1 MHQLVCVCV
10 TQLPVAVGKSRHRA
24 AIHGKDGHAATGH
37 GALGKRR
44 GAAIPAAGKLC
55 GMFSVSLPERNFE
68 LEKTRRLF
76 SGGTDAVGVSPS
88 EYFRGFPGNA
98 AVVARSHVVGV
109 CGHVICRE
117 RCPIV
122 CVFFTGQGD
131 VQCDLCGETVSP
143 LVPGRRV
150 KCRRT

>member
-1 MHQLVCVCV
+1 MCVCV

-44 GAAIPAAGKLC
+44 GAAIPAAGVLC

-68 LEKTRRLF
+68 LENT
-76 SGGTDAVGVSPS
+76 SAVLGRDGRC
-88 EYFRGFPGNA
+88 RGFPF
-98 AVVARSHVVGV
+98 R
-109 CGHVICRE
+109 IFWWIPRE
-117 RCPIV
+117 RRSCGAQSRV
-122 CVFFTGQGD
+122 WCVWARDLQGAVPCCLRVLQWPGD